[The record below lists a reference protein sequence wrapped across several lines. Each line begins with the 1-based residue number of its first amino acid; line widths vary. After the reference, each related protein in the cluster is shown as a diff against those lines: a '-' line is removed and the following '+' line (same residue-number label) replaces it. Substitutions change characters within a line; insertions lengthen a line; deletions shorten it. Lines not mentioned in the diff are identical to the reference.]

1 MISRILTV
9 ALSCAAMASSAC
21 AQEAPKPVPPA
32 SAAATTFTADDSA
45 WRTVPQ
51 DRLMYIE
58 TNQGKVV
65 VELFDEIAPRHTAQI
80 KALSKSGFYDF
91 VTFHRVIDGF
101 MNQTGDPTGT
111 GTGDSD
117 LPDIEAEFTFRRPAD
132 MQITLLDKRLID
144 QENSNGGTIDVGFYK
159 GLPVATQ
166 PAMQASLTKDGKVKA
181 WGLHCSGVTSMA
193 RSGNPNSGNSQF
205 FLMRGPANFL
215 DQKYSIWGNTVY
227 GKDVLTK
234 IKVGTKGETMDF
246 VPDQMTKVRMG
257 SDMPSS
263 ERLNIQVL
271 KTDSAAFKSHL
282 NSFKS
287 PDGQYPDICDIDVP
301 VRAQ

>member
-1 MISRILTV
+1 MSA
-9 ALSCAAMASSAC
+9 ALACAAMSVTAC
-21 AQEAPKPVPPA
+21 AQEAPAPVPPA
-32 SAAATTFTADDSA
+32 ASASATSGFYADDSA

-51 DRLMYIE
+51 DRLMYID
-58 TNQGKVV
+58 TTHGRVV

-80 KALSKSGFYDF
+80 KALSKDGFYDL

-117 LPDIEAEFTFRRPAD
+117 LPDIEAEFTFRRPSD
-132 MQITLLDKRLID
+132 MKITLMDKRLID
-144 QENSNGGTIDVGFYK
+144 EGNSNGGTIDVGFYN

-166 PAMQASLTKDGKVKA
+166 PAMQAALTKDGKVKA
-181 WGLHCSGVTSMA
+181 WGLHCEGVASMA

-227 GKDVLTK
+227 GKDILTK

-246 VPDQMTKVRMG
+246 VPDQMLKVRMG
-257 SDMPSS
+257 DDVPAA
-263 ERLNIQVL
+263 EQLNIQVL
-271 KTDSAAFKSHL
+271 KTDGAAFKAFLGTVKAPS
-282 NSFKS
+282 
-287 PDGQYPDICDIDVP
+287 GQYPDICEVTVP
-301 VRAQ
+301 TRVQ